1 MKRIHPNK
9 RCPRCNEYNLRLA
22 VNRKRYGIRYFMVCT
37 TPGCWFY
44 TQEARTKN
52 GAIRNW
58 NKEAGRET

>member
-9 RCPRCNEYNLRLA
+9 RCPCCREYNMRIA
-22 VNRKRYGIRYFMVCT
+22 VNRKRYGVRYFAVCM

-58 NKEAGRET
+58 NKEAGRAT